1 MAEKP
6 EKKEAQSIKDIARA
20 ANVSHSTV
28 SRALRNSPLVSA
40 ETADRIRRIAA
51 ESNFRVSAIG
61 RSLATGRTYLIGV
74 VVSSIADPF
83 VAEVVSGIEEMVNA
97 RGYSVILASS
107 KGDPDQ
113 EIKVVQTFEERRVD
127 GLLLTSSRVGAMYSA
142 LLADTNIPIV
152 VVNNPQVGDST
163 YSVLVDHAA
172 ASRSAVRFLVQL
184 GHRRVAYVGDRFGFQ
199 SNSARHDG
207 YRQCLEEFG
216 MGYRPEYVVTGA
228 SGPEGGML
236 AMDQLVALPE
246 RPTAVFCYNDMT
258 AVGVLASA
266 RRHQLRV
273 PEDLS
278 VVGFDDL
285 LIASYTHPP
294 LTTVRQPT
302 RLIGRVAAEM
312 LLNLLSG
319 SKIEANRRMQ
329 CELIVRESTAP
340 PPARSAAFDV
350 RNT

>member
-1 MAEKP
+1 
-6 EKKEAQSIKDIARA
+6 
-20 ANVSHSTV
+20 
-28 SRALRNSPLVSA
+28 
-40 ETADRIRRIAA
+40 
-51 ESNFRVSAIG
+51 
-61 RSLATGRTYLIGV
+61 
-74 VVSSIADPF
+74 
-83 VAEVVSGIEEMVNA
+83 
-97 RGYSVILASS
+97 
-107 KGDPDQ
+107 
-113 EIKVVQTFEERRVD
+113 
-127 GLLLTSSRVGAMYSA
+127 MYSA

-199 SNSARHDG
+199 SNAARHDG

-216 MGYRPEYVVTGA
+216 IAYRPEYVVAGA
-228 SGPEGGML
+228 SGPEGGTL
-236 AMDQLVALPE
+236 AMDHLVTLPE

-266 RRHQLRV
+266 RRHRLRV
-273 PEDLS
+273 PDDLS

-340 PPARSAAFDV
+340 PAMRTAPFEVRSS
-350 RNT
+350 